1 MKKERRVPIFFA
13 CDENFVKYTV
23 VALESMI
30 ANASTER
37 KYIIHVLNTD
47 ISENMKQ
54 VLYHMA
60 NDNFEIQ
67 FNNVTNY
74 LRTIHEKL
82 PIRDYYSHTTY
93 YRFFIA
99 EMFPEYEKAIYIDSD
114 TIVKGDISRL
124 YDFDLG
130 DNYVGGV
137 NDQVVVQDPI
147 FGDYVEKVLGVER
160 NNYFNAGLLLINCDQ
175 FRKNN
180 VLDQF
185 CKLLHMYNFVVAQD
199 QDYLNVIC
207 HNKVLWL
214 PQVWNTEVFGEIAP
228 KEEDICILHYNLA
241 AKPWHYKDC
250 RMQQYFWK
258 YAERSGVYPEI
269 LKELETYTDEQ
280 RAEDMASGANLLEL
294 AKQEIAKENNY
305 RPNLL
310 ARSLNHGRTMSLG
323 VVTINIENMY
333 FVQSLNTI
341 NKEADKRGYFTNIVV
356 CDESLEWERK
366 LIQGL
371 AERQMEGILIN
382 PINKGKEFEE
392 FLLSLHIP
400 IVCIGNQVSGK
411 ITTVQV
417 NEMAA
422 AMDAVEL
429 IVSKGYKKI
438 VFICPPLEMEETQ
451 NIYVHKQRE
460 KGFKAAMAIH
470 PELKMK
476 MIGKTEFLPEVER
489 ICARGLHE
497 KTAFLCSG
505 DSYALSIMQWGTKK
519 GLMIPKDFGL
529 MGFDDISLLQY
540 ITPKLTTVSTNLE
553 GVASTA
559 VVELIQQIDSKEYSP
574 KSIYLNY
581 HILDRDTL

>member
-1 MKKERRVPIFFA
+1 MAI
-13 CDENFVKYTV
+13 TV
-23 VALESMI
+23 
-30 ANASTER
+30 N
-37 KYIIHVLNTD
+37 
-47 ISENMKQ
+47 Q
-54 VLYHMA
+54 
-60 NDNFEIQ
+60 
-67 FNNVTNY
+67 
-74 LRTIHEKL
+74 
-82 PIRDYYSHTTY
+82 
-93 YRFFIA
+93 IA
-99 EMFPEYEKAIYIDSD
+99 EQCG
-114 TIVKGDISRL
+114 VSRTT
-124 YDFDLG
+124 
-130 DNYVGGV
+130 
-137 NDQVVVQDPI
+137 
-147 FGDYVEKVLGVER
+147 VLR
-160 NNYFNAGLLLINCDQ
+160 A
-175 FRKNN
+175 
-180 VLDQF
+180 
-185 CKLLHMYNFVVAQD
+185 
-199 QDYLNVIC
+199 LNVGSVSKETKEKI
-207 HNKVLWL
+207 L
-214 PQVWNTEVFGEIAP
+214 QV
-228 KEEDICILHYNLA
+228 
-241 AKPWHYKDC
+241 
-250 RMQQYFWK
+250 
-258 YAERSGVYPEI
+258 
-269 LKELETYTDEQ
+269 
-280 RAEDMASGANLLEL
+280 
-294 AKQEIAKENNY
+294 AKENNY

-438 VFICPPLEMEETQ
+438 VFVCPPLETEETQ